1 MVLLRLASVAWL
13 LIIGLWLVGAEVTPQ
28 AWAVAG
34 ASIVLFIS
42 RTLGRWLLGK
52 GKK

>member
-13 LIIGLWLVGAEVTPQ
+13 LVVILWVIGAEVTPQ

-34 ASIVLFIS
+34 ASLALFIS
-42 RTLGRWLLGK
+42 RTLWRWLLGK
-52 GKK
+52 GK